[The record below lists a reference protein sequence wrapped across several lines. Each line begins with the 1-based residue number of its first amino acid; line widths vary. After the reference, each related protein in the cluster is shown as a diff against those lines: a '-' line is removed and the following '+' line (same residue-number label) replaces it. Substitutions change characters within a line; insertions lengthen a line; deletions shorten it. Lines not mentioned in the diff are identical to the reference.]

1 MIELKDVCVG
11 YSGKKI
17 LNSVSFTASDGEITV
32 ILGKN
37 GCGKSTLL
45 KAVSGNL
52 KYSGS
57 ITLDGCETGKLNP
70 PQRAKM
76 LSAMPQMLRSPGI
89 TVSSLVSFGR
99 QPYTGLC
106 GILSKSD
113 RDIVERVIEE
123 TGLAHLAEKRLDQ
136 ISGGELQKS
145 YFAMLIA
152 QDTPNLTLDE
162 PSSHLDAEYLGCMTD
177 FLVSAKNAGKA
188 VFAVFH
194 DINYTLSIAD
204 KIVFLNEGGVIF
216 SGSKQ
221 DFITSGTVESQLGLR
236 QYVCHDGDGSER
248 TFFQ

>member
-1 MIELKDVCVG
+1 MIELKDVCTG
-11 YSGKKI
+11 YGGKKI
-17 LNSVSFTASDGEITV
+17 LNSVSFAASGGEITV

-45 KAVSGNL
+45 KAVSGSL

-57 ITLDGCETGKLNP
+57 ITLDGSETGKLRP

-76 LSAMPQMLRSPGI
+76 LSAMPQLLRSPGI
-89 TVSSLVSFGR
+89 TVRSLVSFGR
-99 QPYTGLC
+99 QPYTGIC
-106 GILSKSD
+106 GILSEAD
-113 RDIVERVIEE
+113 RDIVERVIDE

-136 ISGGELQKS
+136 ISGGELQKA

-177 FLVSAKNAGKA
+177 FLSSAKNAGKA
-188 VFAVFH
+188 VLAVFH

-204 KIVFLNEGGVIF
+204 KIVFLGGGGVIF
-216 SGSKQ
+216 SGSRQ
-221 DFITSGTVESQLGLR
+221 DFIESGTAEKHLGLR
-236 QYVCHDGDGSER
+236 RYVCRDEYGAER
-248 TFFQ
+248 TFYQ